1 MDSFRPEQLLTDLQ
15 PLIEYRELATGQTLF
30 HKGELTQFA
39 FWLESGQLGLLHYTA
54 DGQAVNHYRV
64 RHGESFAEVALFI
77 NVYDCTAMAEVP
89 SRVALLPKQAVL
101 EALRQHP
108 DLAEA
113 MMKQLAWRLHQIK
126 MLLELRSIRSARDRV
141 LHYLRLSAD
150 QLSVRFDQ
158 PLRKIAEDLALTP
171 EALSRALAQ
180 LEEEGV
186 IVRHRRM
193 VQFL

>member
-1 MDSFRPEQLLTDLQ
+1 MDSFRPEQLLNDLQ
-15 PLIEYRELATGQTLF
+15 SLVEYRELAAEQVLF

-39 FWLESGQLGLLHYTA
+39 FWVKSGRLRLLHYAA

-64 RHGESFAEVALFI
+64 RSGESFAEVALFI
-77 NVYDCTAMAEVP
+77 NVYDCTAITEAA

-101 EALRQHP
+101 EALRQRS

-113 MMKQLAWRLHQIK
+113 MMKQLAWRLHQSKI
-126 MLLELRSIRSARDRV
+126 LLELRSIRSARDRV
-141 LHYLRLSAD
+141 LHYLQLSAD
-150 QLSVRFDQ
+150 QLAVRFDQ
-158 PLRKIAEDLALTP
+158 PLKRVAEDLALTP

-180 LEEEGV
+180 LEEEKV
-186 IVRHRRM
+186 ISRQRRT